1 MPSRTPPVAP
11 AAIPELLGNRYR
23 IERLLGVGGM
33 GAVYQVRDLLRE
45 QFNDPRPSVALK
57 ALNDQFAAH
66 ADANALLYAEYALTC
81 RLHHPNVIRPY
92 SYHIDPASGR
102 AFMTLE
108 LLEGPALDQIIAD
121 HPDGMA
127 WPALQPLAVGLLSAL
142 AHAHDAG
149 VLHGDLKPGNIILS
163 TAGLRLFDFGLGRG
177 CRGPLRRLPRLSRR
191 LAAWTPRYA
200 ALELLDGEE
209 LTAAADL
216 YAVACVLYELAS
228 GHHPFSRLTAR
239 QAMRMQQETGLQKP
253 HGIPKPVWRELRT
266 ALAFDPAAR
275 ISSVA
280 ALLEAFRKGSKT
292 GWPPAVRRRW
302 QPAAGPPAASDQ
314 SDRSRLDAAMKAF
327 FRSS

>member
-1 MPSRTPPVAP
+1 MPD
-11 AAIPELLGNRYR
+11 AIPELLGNRYR
-23 IERLLGVGGM
+23 VERLLGVGGM

-45 QFNDPRPSVALK
+45 QFNDPQPCVALK

-66 ADANALLYAEYALTC
+66 PDANALLYAEYALTC

-92 SYHIDPASGR
+92 SYHIDPGSRR

-108 LLEGPALDQIIAD
+108 LLDGPALDQIIAE
-121 HPDGMA
+121 HPDGMP
-127 WPALQPLAVGLLSAL
+127 WPELQPVAIALLSAL

-163 TAGLRLFDFGLGRG
+163 NAGLRLFDFGLGRG
-177 CRGPLRRLPRLSRR
+177 CRGSLQRLPRLSRR

-209 LTAAADL
+209 LTAGADL
-216 YAVACVLYELAS
+216 YAIACVLYELAS

-239 QAMRMQQETGLQKP
+239 QAMRMQQESGLQKP
-253 HGIPKPVWRELRT
+253 LGLPKAIWRPLRT
-266 ALAFDPAAR
+266 ALAFDPAER
-275 ISSVA
+275 STSVA
-280 ALLEAFRKGSKT
+280 ALLNAFSEGSRT
-292 GWPPAVRRRW
+292 WWPPAARWRW
-302 QPAAGPPAASDQ
+302 QPAENPPAAAGQ

-327 FRSS
+327 LRSS